1 MESWA
6 EKVADTLPETVKV
19 VCASEKIN
27 SINSDPHI
35 WLNIEN
41 AQQELAN
48 IYSAFAE
55 ADSENAEKYNE
66 RYIQYSNQLDEIK
79 TEYQNAGLEG
89 KKLFVTHGAYGYLC
103 EEFGMEQIALEG
115 ISGDSDP
122 SPAQMA
128 KIVEEIKADNAKC
141 IFYDPI
147 EGDKI
152 ANAVAAE
159 AGVEALPLYTFE
171 VDSEDRDYAE
181 IMKFN
186 LEQLKRIK

>member
-1 MESWA
+1 
-6 EKVADTLPETVKV
+6 
-19 VCASEKIN
+19 
-27 SINSDPHI
+27 
-35 WLNIEN
+35 
-41 AQQELAN
+41 
-48 IYSAFAE
+48 
-55 ADSENAEKYNE
+55 
-66 RYIQYSNQLDEIK
+66 
-79 TEYQNAGLEG
+79 
-89 KKLFVTHGAYGYLC
+89 
-103 EEFGMEQIALEG
+103 MEQIALEG